1 MADELLSQ
9 LVERLKLTKE
19 EKGEIFDM
27 GEGEI
32 FDMGEDE
39 IEDYDKQAQFSLVC
53 KLLTLKNIP
62 GEVFKNMMPRIWA
75 NVNVKIESV
84 GKNLFLCKFKTV
96 RDKSKILNNG
106 PWFFDKSMVMLEE
119 PRANCNFNELEFRK
133 KEETTQHI
141 LWECKVIKD
150 IWINC
155 TPIEANFFY
164 IDRTNWTTK
173 EYWEWL
179 MDKAGEEERRRSMI
193 IACQI
198 WEMRNKSIFKG
209 VHSETRD
216 IQLAI
221 DRYIINSA
229 GQDTNLKR
237 KSKDFHPIRRIGDNT
252 RARWKPPTSN
262 SWKLNT
268 DAAWRADTNTD
279 GIGWILRD
287 EKGEVIKTGCRIIR
301 AERNI
306 TYLEVMAICE
316 GLRAIRQ
323 EHCRPIHLESDSLE
337 AIHLLH
343 RHVKIKLK
351 LFGF

>member
-119 PRANCNFNELEFRK
+119 PRANCNFNELEF
-133 KEETTQHI
+133 
-141 LWECKVIKD
+141 
-150 IWINC
+150 
-155 TPIEANFFY
+155 
-164 IDRTNWTTK
+164 RTNWTTK